1 MSISAYIKEIGRGT
15 KGARSLSR
23 EQATDLM
30 GQLLDGQLSDLET
43 GAFCVAMRFKGESAQ
58 ELAGFLDA
66 TQARLPVWPQATDG
80 RPVVVLPSYNGSRK
94 LPNLI
99 PLLAALLN
107 RQGMTVL
114 VHGCETE
121 DRRISTGAIWQA
133 LQWPVLTAPAALNAR
148 QSAWIQTRH
157 LLPALERLLQ
167 LRRQMGLRNPG
178 HSLVK
183 LLDPL
188 ARTSDA
194 STPRSASAGSL
205 IVSSYTHPDYAQSM
219 ADTLAL
225 CGSSAL
231 LIRGTEGES
240 IAAPQREPAT
250 LGVLRGKTCFV
261 RTALRT
267 PNESADSDES
277 ADQPERPS
285 ATSLTAEQ
293 TAQAI
298 RDMLDGK
305 LPVAE
310 PIQQQVTQITALYQA
325 LAQPSAQSLAR
336 LQSFNRAQEA
346 ETS

>member
-1 MSISAYIKEIGRGT
+1 MSISAYIKEIGRGS

-23 EQATDLM
+23 EQAADLM
-30 GQLLDGQLSDLET
+30 GQLLDGQLSDLEI
-43 GAFCVAMRFKGESAQ
+43 GAFCVAMRFKGESAP

-66 TQARLPVWPQATDG
+66 TQARLPLWPAATDG

-94 LPNLI
+94 LPNLT

-133 LQWPVLTAPAALNAR
+133 LQWPVLRAPSALNAG

-188 ARTSDA
+188 NNSPEAAT
-194 STPRSASAGSL
+194 GSL

-219 ADTLAL
+219 AHTLAL
-225 CGSSAL
+225 CRSSAL

-250 LGVLRGKTCFV
+250 LGVLRGETCFV
-261 RTALRT
+261 RTAMRT
-267 PNESADSDES
+267 PNAPNALTDSDES
-277 ADQPERPS
+277 AGTPERPN
-285 ATSLTAEQ
+285 TSTPMNAAQ
-293 TAQAI
+293 TAQTI

-310 PIQQQVTQITALYQA
+310 PLQQQVTQITALYQA
-325 LAQPSAQSLAR
+325 LLQSNAQTLAQ
-336 LQSFNRAQEA
+336 LQSFNRVPQA
-346 ETS
+346 ETP